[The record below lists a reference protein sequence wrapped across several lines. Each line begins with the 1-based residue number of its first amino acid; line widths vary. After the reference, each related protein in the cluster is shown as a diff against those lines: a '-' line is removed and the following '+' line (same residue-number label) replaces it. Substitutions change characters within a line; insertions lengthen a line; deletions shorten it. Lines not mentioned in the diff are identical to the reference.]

1 MRGLLG
7 EGDSVPGTKDPVTGG
22 KAAGPGD
29 PDDADGGGG
38 AAGGN
43 GGDDIRHRSSFQ
55 RVPLCGM
62 GKHGDTMRDRILK
75 WALPIG
81 MSPTFSL
88 LQQGARR
95 TAARMQHGATLRH
108 ENARFY
114 RGDAPRIFFLRHQK
128 ENAPCTVEKKKCQ
141 G

>member
-22 KAAGPGD
+22 KAADPGD

-43 GGDDIRHRSSFQ
+43 GGDEIRHRSSFQ
-55 RVPLCGM
+55 RVPLCGT
-62 GKHGDTMRDRILK
+62 GKHGDTMRDGI
-75 WALPIG
+75 P
-81 MSPTFSL
+81 
-88 LQQGARR
+88 
-95 TAARMQHGATLRH
+95 
-108 ENARFY
+108 
-114 RGDAPRIFFLRHQK
+114 IFFSSCGK
-128 ENAPCTVEKKKCQ
+128 ENGHSWSKEKALRDELAVEAANSPKTW